1 MPIKIGSAD
10 IDDVKLGS
18 TNVEKIY
25 VGTNLVWQRVIP
37 PTLSAIPNQSL
48 SYNANANININAYV
62 SGDSPI
68 TITASGLPSGLSI
81 GRGFITGQSTAS
93 GTHTVTV
100 TATNSG
106 GTDSR
111 TFTITIA
118 TVSITAQWS
127 INRRQIA
134 GSPSYDVTVTTN
146 GRVNAMT
153 VSSSTT
159 RISDGNNVLSSDF
172 TRLQIGG
179 RLRVNFRFNGESAV
193 VRASITLDGLTVTR
207 SSPSFTV

>member
-1 MPIKIGSAD
+1 MPIKIGNAD
-10 IDDVKLGS
+10 IADVKFGS
-18 TNVEKIY
+18 SQVEKIY

-48 SYNANANININAYV
+48 SYNANANININSYV

-81 GRGFITGQSTAS
+81 GRGVITGQSTAS

-118 TVSITAQWS
+118 TVRITAQWS
-127 INRRQIA
+127 VER
-134 GSPSYDVTVTTN
+134 GSGSVVYNITVRTN
-146 GRVNAMT
+146 GRVNSMS
-153 VSSSTT
+153 VNSSTT
-159 RISDGNNVLSSDF
+159 RISDRNNVISSSF
-172 TRLQIGG
+172 TRLSTGG
-179 RLRVNFRFNGESAV
+179 RLTVDFRFTSEHALVS
-193 VRASITLDGLTVTR
+193 ASITLDGRTIT
-207 SSPSFTV
+207 SSTSFTT